1 MPLEVFGKDPYKT
14 IISTILSSRTK
25 DEVTLER
32 SKELFKI
39 AGNLKQ
45 LKNLSEKDIEKI
57 ILGKKTFKLKSLAP
71 DTAKKALETFRR
83 KIVN

>member
-1 MPLEVFGKDPYKT
+1 MIINLIEQPSIGNVDTEWSPLELTNMALD
-14 IISTILSSRTK
+14 IIS
-25 DEVTLER
+25 
-32 SKELFKI
+32 
-39 AGNLKQ
+39 NY
-45 LKNLSEKDIEKI
+45 DIEKI